1 MGAVTPDIVTEVLH
15 ELAAAGLAPDPARY
29 DYLAARLLLYGERV
43 LRQLPSGVSA
53 ALQQRE
59 SAAFRMLGFGYVL
72 TEFAVA
78 PVTAQPDARVP
89 ALGALANLIVSLYDG
104 ELDTGA
110 APGSIISGSS
120 LLARLVELYYSR
132 LDALAGAGGPLEVLL
147 RRAIDRMYHAERFTG
162 RGANSRAIWRRKSAL
177 PFVVMGLP
185 VWFAHPAARV
195 RSCHAHLAWLY
206 RLGRFFG
213 WIDDA
218 ADLEDDCA
226 ACRLNY
232 FRGAAPVGTATRIA
246 REGAR
251 ILAEWQAGI
260 TPGRHAGVLSETFLQ
275 AAWAWLSPPGTAT
288 LLNE

>member
-1 MGAVTPDIVTEVLH
+1 VTSDLVTEVLH

-43 LRQLPSGVSA
+43 LRQLPSDVGG
-53 ALQQRE
+53 ALQQRQ
-59 SAAFRMLGFGYVL
+59 SAAVRMLGFGYVM
-72 TEFAVA
+72 TEFAAA
-78 PVTAQPDARVP
+78 PVAVPSDARVP
-89 ALGALANLIVSLYDG
+89 ALGALANLIVSLYDA
-104 ELDTGA
+104 ELDAGA
-110 APGSIISGSS
+110 APGSIISGGS
-120 LLARLVELYYSR
+120 LLASLVELYYSR
-132 LDALAGAGGPLEVLL
+132 LDALARGGGPLEALL
-147 RRAIDRMYHAERFTG
+147 RRAINRMYHAERSTG
-162 RGANSRAIWRRKSAL
+162 GANSLAIWRRKSAL

-185 VWFAHPAARV
+185 AWFAHPAAHA

-226 ACRLNY
+226 AGRLNY
-232 FRGAAPVGTATRIA
+232 FRGAAPAGTATRIA
-246 REGAR
+246 REGTR

-260 TPGRHAGVLSETFLQ
+260 TPGRYAGVLSESFLQ
-275 AAWAWLSPPGTAT
+275 AAWAWLSAPGTAT